1 MAEIT
6 NPALMSK
13 SQKVAALLI
22 AMGPKNASL
31 ILKNVT
37 EESEV
42 EAIAMEIAAMN
53 KVSPEVI
60 NAIMEEFYSIFQA
73 TGYISTGGV
82 NYAKTLL
89 KEAYGDSEAN
99 AMLERLVS
107 TMQTNPFQFF
117 NNADPQQLATSFQ
130 NENPQ
135 LIALILAYLNPE
147 VSAGIMGNLP
157 TETQLEVAQRI
168 AKMDRTNPEV
178 LREVERILE
187 SKFSSLM
194 QADFT
199 LAGGA
204 VSLAE
209 ILNRSDRAT
218 EKSILDYFEIND
230 PDLSEEVRNLMF
242 VFEDIVYLDD
252 RSIQRVLRE
261 VESKDLAMALKG
273 VKEDVREKILK
284 NMSERAAA
292 MMLEDMDYMGPVR
305 ARDVQEKQSFMVGII
320 RALESSG
327 EITVTRGSGP
337 DDEFVS

>member
-1 MAEIT
+1 
-6 NPALMSK
+6 
-13 SQKVAALLI
+13 
-22 AMGPKNASL
+22 
-31 ILKNVT
+31 
-37 EESEV
+37 
-42 EAIAMEIAAMN
+42 
-53 KVSPEVI
+53 
-60 NAIMEEFYSIFQA
+60 
-73 TGYISTGGV
+73 
-82 NYAKTLL
+82 
-89 KEAYGDSEAN
+89 
-99 AMLERLVS
+99 
-107 TMQTNPFQFF
+107 
-117 NNADPQQLATSFQ
+117 
-130 NENPQ
+130 
-135 LIALILAYLNPE
+135 
-147 VSAGIMGNLP
+147 MGNLP
-157 TETQLEVAQRI
+157 TEAQLEVAQRI

-230 PDLSEEVRNLMF
+230 PELSEEVRNLMF

-261 VESKDLAMALKG
+261 VESKDLGMALKG
-273 VKEDVREKILK
+273 VKDDVKEKILR

-292 MMLEDMDYMGPVR
+292 MMQEDMDYMGPVR